1 MKSDDMLS
9 ILSEIDDTLITRAD
23 TTPKKRKPP
32 RTLGVLIAAV
42 ILCTAVSAATYPLW
56 SPGIASYFGA
66 DQEAQEELI
75 DRGITSFVDAP
86 TATLDNG
93 LTIQMQQLLWDGEM
107 LTASICF
114 QAPED
119 GWLIEENLAMAAI
132 HIIPSLRIGAAEF
145 PCSTSG
151 FEQTSVTAQTAYM
164 ICSFQGNFDHLDGE
178 TAVLT
183 LTPVSEEESVDSQ
196 ANEDPLMLNSPI
208 AFSWE
213 FNLAEATTRTEEG
226 PFTAEYHGS
235 AIMIEDVTITPVSIR
250 FTVTESDELIAAAYP
265 MGVELRDGTV
275 VPFISGYTGAPSASQ
290 EGEADEQKSAYYVF
304 ASTILDMD
312 NISKIVFATVSES
325 SVNSSE
331 PSIAFALPL
340 Q

>member
-32 RTLGVLIAAV
+32 RTLGVLIAAI

-75 DRGITSFVDAP
+75 DQGITSFVDAP
-86 TATLDNG
+86 AATLDNG

-107 LTASICF
+107 LTVSICY

-164 ICSFQGNFDHLDGE
+164 ICSFQGNFEQLDGE

-183 LTPVSEEESVDSQ
+183 LAPASGEESV
-196 ANEDPLMLNSPI
+196 APLMLSLPI
-208 AFSWE
+208 AFSWK
-213 FNLAEATTRTEEG
+213 FNLAEATTRTAQG

-235 AIMIEDVTITPVSIR
+235 AIMVEDVTITPVSIR
-250 FTVTESDELIAAAYP
+250 FAVTESDELITAAYP
-265 MGVELRDGTV
+265 MGVELRDGTIV
-275 VPFISGYTGAPSASQ
+275 SFISGYTGAPGASQ
-290 EGEADEQKSAYYVF
+290 EGESDEQKSAYYVF
-304 ASTILDMD
+304 ESTILDMD
-312 NISKIVFATVSES
+312 SISNIVFAAVSES

-331 PSIAFALPL
+331 PAIAFVLPL